1 MNIETSNTI
10 FTVKDEKITL
20 QEAAI
25 LYFMFQKENT
35 IGRSLNFKL
44 SDLSLY
50 FDNISSNDE
59 WALARDI
66 LVLTGAVDFSQ
77 DDKFYLT
84 EYGSSFIV
92 ENFNQIDA
100 LSAIYEGAY
109 INKVEECEGIEW
121 AT

>member
-109 INKVEECEGIEW
+109 INKVEEC
-121 AT
+121 